1 MVAAAA
7 TPEIGTQR
15 RMTVNGVRLHV
26 VEAGSGP
33 PVVLLHGFPEFWYSW
48 RHQLRALAAA
58 GYRAVAPDL
67 RGYNLS
73 DKPPGV
79 RSYRPGELVADV
91 AGLIEQLGAGPAVVV
106 GHDWG
111 GVIAWLLVMRRPEL
125 VRGVVAMNAP
135 HPATFMQEL
144 PHARQ
149 LLRSWYMFFFQLPWL
164 PEAVLQFQRF
174 GIVRNTLRWQPVR
187 GEAFTPNNIERYRE
201 ALSRPG
207 ALTAA
212 INYYRAAF
220 RFRHEGE
227 RSFRPVRGPALVIWG
242 ERDAYLNRH
251 VLDGLPTWA
260 PDARLAR
267 LPNASHW
274 VQNDAADEVNRLLV
288 QFLAVLP
295 PLSNY

>member
-1 MVAAAA
+1 MVAP
-7 TPEIGTQR
+7 TPEIGTHR
-15 RMTVNGVRLHV
+15 WMTVNGIRLHV

-48 RHQLRALAAA
+48 RHQLPALADA

-91 AGLIEQLGAGPAVVV
+91 AALIEQLGAGPAVVV

-111 GVIAWLLVMRRPEL
+111 GVIAWLLFMRRPDL
-125 VRGVVAMNAP
+125 VRGIVVMNAP
-135 HPATFMQEL
+135 HPATFMREL

-174 GIVRNTLRWQPVR
+174 GMVRNTLRWQPVHR
-187 GEAFTPNNIERYRE
+187 DAFTPDDTERYRQ
-201 ALSRPG
+201 ALAQPG

-220 RFRHEGE
+220 RYRREGE

-242 ERDAYLNRH
+242 ERDAYLSPH
-251 VLDGLPTWA
+251 VLDGLAAWA

-267 LPNASHW
+267 LPDASHW
-274 VQNDAADEVNRLLV
+274 VQNDASDEVNRLLL
-288 QFLAVLP
+288 QFLAALP
-295 PLSNY
+295 PVPTV